1 MAGRKM
7 VDYPWVRSLRAL
19 RRAGWLWGEESWHQL
34 AAALK
39 APDENALMDDRE
51 HLFYP
56 PPR

>member
-34 AAALK
+34 DAALK